1 MKWMQRAG
9 AVCLAAGLALL
20 SACGPAETARGETA
34 WDAFLS
40 QTDEQHKTSVTRGA
54 APELTAY
61 TYPDMLAGT
70 YDAQNPWY
78 LDGGEGKSTLTAQE
92 AREDAEAFFQLLHD
106 FYGGYGYFG
115 GDEAFQP
122 ALEQVLSDL
131 SGETMVSAKSL
142 QQSLE
147 SALTPLILDGH
158 FAINGHYLCAAQRQN
173 MYYVP
178 DLYLDDEQATAI
190 DSAYV
195 KRTIGPD
202 GALSWCFAAL
212 SRNGSD
218 LPETLGEYTGLA
230 WTLAEAAPG
239 IGSTV
244 YERRET
250 DGLTV
255 LVNQVLSDVGT
266 EGDGWYER
274 MDQLNEFAG
283 SGASYRD
290 LPVFVMDLRGN
301 IGGQPAFARRWFE
314 GFAGAAPSPCQST
327 LIRWSPLNGYMEAL
341 GYPVPEEPGEPVIQ
355 KTEGA
360 WVDNDSLI
368 FCLTDYA
375 TSSAGEWFV
384 GDLRTMSHVV
394 FVGSNTCG
402 ATLMTNN
409 QTYYLPHS
417 GLSVSFGTS
426 LMLTP
431 DGNQEETGFQ
441 PDLWVPPRDALE
453 AVSRLCDY
461 YGLNP

>member
-1 MKWMQRAG
+1 MKKSKRAA
-9 AVCLAAGLALL
+9 AVCLAAGLLL
-20 SACGPAETARGETA
+20 SACTSAETAREETE
-34 WDAFLS
+34 WDQFLS
-40 QTDEQHKTSVTRGA
+40 QTDEQHQSSVTQGSH
-54 APELTAY
+54 PDLTAY
-61 TYPDMLAGT
+61 PYPDGLAGT
-70 YDAQNPWY
+70 YDPQSPWY
-78 LDGGEGKSTLTAQE
+78 LEAGEGKSTLTAQE
-92 AREDAEAFFQLLHD
+92 ATEDAEAFFQLLHD

-115 GDEAFQP
+115 GDQAFQP
-122 ALEQVLSDL
+122 ALEQVLSEL
-131 SGETMVSAKSL
+131 SGKTKVSDKSL

-147 SALTPLILDGH
+147 SVLGPLILDGH
-158 FAINGHYLCAAQRQN
+158 FAINGHFLCAAQRLN

-178 DLYLDDEQATAI
+178 DLWLDEEQAA
-190 DSAYV
+190 DMDPLYV

-212 SRNGSD
+212 SSDGSD
-218 LPETLGEYTGLA
+218 LPETLGDYTDLD

-239 IGSTV
+239 VGSTV

-266 EGDGWYER
+266 EGDSWYER

-283 SGASYRD
+283 SGESYRG
-290 LPVFVMDLRGN
+290 LPVFVIDLRGN

-314 GFAGAAPSPCQST
+314 GFAGTAPSPCRST

-341 GYPVPEEPGEPVIQ
+341 GYEVPEQPGASVIQ
-355 KTEGA
+355 DSEGT
-360 WVDNDSLI
+360 WVNNDSII

-375 TSSAGEWFV
+375 TASAGEWFV
-384 GDLRTMSHVV
+384 GDLRTMEHVV

-417 GLSVSFGTS
+417 GLPVSFGTS

-431 DGNQEETGFQ
+431 DGNQEEMGFQ
-441 PDLWVPPRDALE
+441 PDLWVPPQDALE
-453 AVSRLCDY
+453 AVSRLCGY